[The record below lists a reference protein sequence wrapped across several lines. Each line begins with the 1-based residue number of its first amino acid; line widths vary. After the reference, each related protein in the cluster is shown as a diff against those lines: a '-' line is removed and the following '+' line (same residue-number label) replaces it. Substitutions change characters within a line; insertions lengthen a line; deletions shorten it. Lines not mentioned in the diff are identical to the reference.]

1 MGKAL
6 RLTRRS
12 RSNSLHGLSTY
23 PYAPKI
29 VHPRGKPLQ
38 RTCVLACLSSWHAFA
53 TTVWTDI
60 LRSIVGTKRYPLPAW
75 YESAAWHSF
84 AEDAHNKP
92 ARCCPHRPCSASDLR
107 RLFASVTVGQN
118 GTGGSAGARADASF
132 ARRAAGSLE
141 RLIARHVACQ

>member
-38 RTCVLACLSSWHAFA
+38 RTCAVRCSGLCLLS
-53 TTVWTDI
+53 TI
-60 LRSIVGTKRYPLPAW
+60 P
-75 YESAAWHSF
+75 
-84 AEDAHNKP
+84 
-92 ARCCPHRPCSASDLR
+92 CCA
-107 RLFASVTVGQN
+107 
-118 GTGGSAGARADASF
+118 
-132 ARRAAGSLE
+132 
-141 RLIARHVACQ
+141 